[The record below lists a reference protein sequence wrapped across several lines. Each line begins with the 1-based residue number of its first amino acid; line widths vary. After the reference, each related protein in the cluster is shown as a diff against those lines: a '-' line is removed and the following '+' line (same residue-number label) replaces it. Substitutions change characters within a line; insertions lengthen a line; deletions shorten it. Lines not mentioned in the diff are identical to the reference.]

1 MTGTHARNVLPMQAA
16 QRCGA
21 RTRAGT
27 ACCAPAVVGGKRC
40 RMHGGK
46 GSGAPKDNQNARKHG
61 LYDRDMQAR
70 RGVQRL
76 LKAEVRAALAVLE
89 GKCTKSHE

>member
-1 MTGTHARNVLPMQAA
+1 MQTAR
-16 QRCGA
+16 RCGA
-21 RTRAGT
+21 KTRAGT
-27 ACCAPAVVGGKRC
+27 ACCAPAVVGSKRC

-61 LYDRDMQAR
+61 RYDRDMQAR

-89 GKCTKSHE
+89 G

>member
-1 MTGTHARNVLPMQAA
+1 MQGSR
-16 QRCGA
+16 RCGA

-27 ACCAPAVVGGKRC
+27 PCCAPTVVGSNRC

-89 GKCTKSHE
+89 GKCIKSHE